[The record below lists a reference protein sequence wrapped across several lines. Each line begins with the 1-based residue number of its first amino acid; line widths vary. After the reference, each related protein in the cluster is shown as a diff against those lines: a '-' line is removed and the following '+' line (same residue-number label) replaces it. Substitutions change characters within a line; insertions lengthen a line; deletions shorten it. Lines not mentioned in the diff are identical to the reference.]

1 MRYDRGD
8 GGDNSSLSSNWD
20 HTKNWKKMRDRQ
32 ERIDKGLKSGR
43 SLKSLW
49 QPTESH
55 SAGKGSNQRES
66 NVSKEIYDLNY
77 ELAFG
82 TITREEFNKRM
93 KDLDAQD

>member
-32 ERIDKGLKSGR
+32 RRIEKGEEK
-43 SLKSLW
+43 W
-49 QPTESH
+49 TPTYSH
-55 SAGKGSNQRES
+55 SAGKGSAQRES